1 MIRAFVFF
9 ALLFA
14 VAMGLAWMADL
25 PGFVS
30 IGWEGYVWEQP
41 PIVAALLFGLF
52 LALFLGL
59 VWLVLTVLRSPKIAS
74 RFFRRRRRDRG
85 YQALSS
91 GLLALGTGNAKLA
104 RKLGLEADKL
114 LTREPAA
121 KLLLAQAAQLSGQH
135 AEARQRFEAMLEDP
149 QTRALGLHG
158 LFIEAESQGEPV
170 AARHYAEEALKAQP
184 GLEWAGRA
192 VLGYQAVANDFE
204 AAIATLER
212 NFTAKLIDKPTYRRH
227 RAVLLTARALELEDR
242 EPDLAMS
249 LAKEAHG
256 LAADLVPAAVVGARL
271 ATRKGDVRK
280 AAKLI
285 ETTWRL
291 SPHPDLA
298 EAYAHARIG
307 DSAKDRLKRV
317 KTLAQMRAHT
327 ATGALAVARAA
338 MEARDFDEARDQ
350 LKFALTTE
358 PSRGAFVMMAELE
371 EAEHGDKGRMR
382 EWLARAVQAPA
393 DMAWM
398 ADGMVLTDWRPV
410 SPVTGRIDAL
420 EWARPQGPETGN
432 LLLEE
437 ALFETLQLDEPR
449 DTGNEAAAVIAAVSA
464 ASDPKPRR
472 DETAKPVDVIEAE
485 VVSAAAQTTQV
496 SPGNSGAAAA
506 SAPAGETEA
515 SRGVAEDKPASDA
528 AAKPGGSPEGAPDKG
543 LRPQPPSA
551 GAAAATQ
558 AARPASRSPFKT
570 PVDYPLAR
578 MPDDPGPEAEAEQDA
593 AKKREPGAAFFG

>member
-9 ALLFA
+9 ALLFV
-14 VAMGLAWMADL
+14 VALGLAWMADL
-25 PGFVS
+25 PGVIS

-41 PIVAALLFGLF
+41 PIVAALLLGVF
-52 LALFLGL
+52 LALFLGA
-59 VWLVLTVLRSPKIAS
+59 VWLVLTILRSPKIAG

-91 GLLALGTGNAKLA
+91 GLIALGTGNARLA

-114 LTREPAA
+114 LTHEPAA

-135 AEARQRFEAMLEDP
+135 SEARQRFEAMLDNP

-158 LFIEAESQGEPV
+158 LFVEAERQGEPV

-184 GLEWAGRA
+184 GLDWAGRA

-204 AAIATLER
+204 AAVATLER

-227 RAVLLTARALELEDR
+227 RAVLLTARALEMEDR
-242 EPDLAMS
+242 DPDQAMT

-256 LAADLVPAAVVGARL
+256 LAVDLVPAAVVGARL

-280 AAKLI
+280 AVKLI
-285 ETTWRL
+285 EATWRL

-307 DSAKDRLKRV
+307 DSAQDRLKRV
-317 KTLAQMRAHT
+317 KALALMRAHS

-338 MEARDFDEARDQ
+338 MEARDFAEAREQ
-350 LKFALTTE
+350 LKFALTSE

-393 DMAWM
+393 DMAWV
-398 ADGMVLTDWRPV
+398 ADGIVSPDWKPV
-410 SPVTGRIDAL
+410 SPLTGRVDAF
-420 EWARPQGPETGN
+420 EWIRPQGPEADAALITD
-432 LLLEE
+432 
-437 ALFETLQLDEPR
+437 ALFDAPR
-449 DTGNEAAAVIAAVSA
+449 LEAAAEA
-464 ASDPKPRR
+464 ASTTAGVLAAAAKASETKPTRP
-472 DETAKPVDVIEAE
+472 EKPQATDVVDAE
-485 VVSAAAQTTQV
+485 VVTTVTKPAGNASTATTVFPAA
-496 SPGNSGAAAA
+496 PGAATPAKPPAKPNVKPAA
-506 SAPAGETEA
+506 VGATSPPPAPPAPPATASQTAARTVAPA
-515 SRGVAEDKPASDA
+515 
-528 AAKPGGSPEGAPDKG
+528 SPD
-543 LRPQPPSA
+543 
-551 GAAAATQ
+551 
-558 AARPASRSPFKT
+558 F
-570 PVDYPLAR
+570 PLKR
-578 MPDDPGPEAEAEQDA
+578 MPDDPGPDA
-593 AKKREPGAAFFG
+593 ADEKEKQREPGAAFLG